1 MRSII
6 IYFFWYYDL
15 IDMGEGIY
23 LEKRIVLAGGSGFL
37 GQSLARYL
45 MIRGYMVTILT
56 RGKTAAIDQIEYI
69 HWDGVR

>member
-1 MRSII
+1 M
-6 IYFFWYYDL
+6 
-15 IDMGEGIY
+15 
-23 LEKRIVLAGGSGFL
+23 EKRIVLAGGSGFL

-56 RGKTAAIDQIEYI
+56 RGKTAAIDQIENI